1 MTNKQ
6 LSVLPLLATARP
18 VVLGVLTARR
28 NDNIRDA
35 HLLMTGYFKDAD
47 KAGYRNTQAWSQL
60 FAAAVLTV
68 SDLVDAHAASSGE
81 QVSDVIAQ
89 MAIALAISDES

>member
-1 MTNKQ
+1 MNT
-6 LSVLPLLATARP
+6 LSVLPLLAQARP

-35 HLLMTGYFKDAD
+35 HLLMTSYFADAE

-68 SDLVDAHAASSGE
+68 SELVDCRAAHHGE
-81 QVSDVIAQ
+81 SVEDTIAQ
-89 MAIALAISDES
+89 LALALACSTDM